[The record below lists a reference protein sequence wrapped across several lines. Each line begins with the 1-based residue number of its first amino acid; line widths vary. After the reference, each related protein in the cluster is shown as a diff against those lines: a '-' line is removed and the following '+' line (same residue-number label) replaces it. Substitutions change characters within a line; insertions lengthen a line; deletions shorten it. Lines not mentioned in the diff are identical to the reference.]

1 MTSSTASRT
10 YRAMKRSGAS
20 GFAELNKE
28 KKEDRRS
35 TDPTI
40 PPSNLSTRV
49 GSVSRKGQRRGLA
62 GAIACHVAASGML
75 FCRASWLRPTPAA
88 GSHTK
93 PSRGESSNGQIGQ
106 GDRGVVPRGWRRL
119 PPDLSDKLL
128 SKARPVL
135 GSFLPGRCNLFART
149 EHVSQGLRQ
158 ASACLRFATRLQFGK
173 GLVPRFAKGSGS
185 PKVRANVVGARYSD
199 KVCPSELVALSGSP
213 IGIPAQKENARAGHQ
228 KCGRAVRQSGD

>member
-1 MTSSTASRT
+1 LPCSRV
-10 YRAMKRSGAS
+10 RDAVLQSILAPANS
-20 GFAELNKE
+20 
-28 KKEDRRS
+28 RRR
-35 TDPTI
+35 
-40 PPSNLSTRV
+40 LSHET
-49 GSVSRKGQRRGLA
+49 
-62 GAIACHVAASGML
+62 
-75 FCRASWLRPTPAA
+75 
-88 GSHTK
+88 
-93 PSRGESSNGQIGQ
+93 E
-106 GDRGVVPRGWRRL
+106 PRGIIEWTNWTGGSWGRPPRL
-119 PPDLSDKLL
+119 AKITAGLIGRIML
-128 SKARPVL
+128 KARPVF
-135 GSFLPGRCNLFART
+135 GSFLPGRGNLFART

>member
-1 MTSSTASRT
+1 MAQAVFGPFPVTSSTASRT

-88 GSHTK
+88 GYHTK

-119 PPDLSDKLL
+119 PPDLSDKLCRKLGRYSGL
-128 SKARPVL
+128 SYPGGATFSHVQNMCLKVCDKLRLAS
-135 GSFLPGRCNLFART
+135 GSRQGCSL
-149 EHVSQGLRQ
+149 EKVWSHGLRKAAGRPRFVQ
-158 ASACLRFATRLQFGK
+158 MWLAQGTATRFA
-173 GLVPRFAKGSGS
+173 P
-185 PKVRANVVGARYSD
+185 ANWLHFPG
-199 KVCPSELVALSGSP
+199 P
-213 IGIPAQKENARAGHQ
+213 Q
-228 KCGRAVRQSGD
+228 